1 MQIWYDFSM
10 NEKKKTELLHVLRTC
25 MQWGVN
31 FLAVYS
37 LMVVVAAMQVGVGNG
52 FIVLVAGMVW
62 LGCMAADVLLGIK
75 ESEEYTRFCWI
86 VDGIC
91 LSIMMA
97 VLNPVCGLATAVFC
111 IVEILLKRKWN
122 SRIMM
127 WCGSI
132 ISSVCLSHFIM
143 NQLQNS
149 SAVALG
155 LSLLVLQAVHQK
167 KWLECNPLEYMTL
180 QLHSEQEKEKASVM
194 LMVSDLIAC
203 SCMIA
208 LCVLYG
214 RFGLYAVQQK
224 ALFISMEADLMTAGI
239 MAVICICH
247 FLKDR
252 YSFGDMSKQEKTA
265 VPWMQSSLSC
275 VALYSLWLMNCSH
288 LIAGFSI
295 LYLLILCA
303 VICLV
308 KRFTGGSSSFTKAML
323 AVWAM
328 IYMVSVFLL
337 VYNGYDGIQIN
348 AITLSQ
354 VAAGC
359 AMIYL
364 QFIRGKGI
372 L

>member
-1 MQIWYDFSM
+1 M

-52 FIVLVAGMVW
+52 FVVLMAGMVW
-62 LGCMAADVLLGIK
+62 LGCMAADVLLGTK
-75 ESEEYTRFCWI
+75 ESEKYTRFCWI
-86 VDGIC
+86 VESIC
-91 LSIMMA
+91 LSVVMVI
-97 VLNPVCGLATAVFC
+97 LNPVCGLVTAVFC
-111 IVEILLKRKWN
+111 VIEILLKRKWN

-132 ISSVCLSHFIM
+132 ISAVCLSHLIM
-143 NQLQNS
+143 KQLQNS

-194 LMVSDLIAC
+194 LLMSDLIAC

-252 YSFGDMSKQEKTA
+252 YSFGDVSEQEKTA
-265 VPWMQSSLSC
+265 VPWMQSSLAC
-275 VALYSLWLMNCSH
+275 VGLYSLWLMNFSH
-288 LIAGFSI
+288 MIAGFSI
-295 LYLLILCA
+295 LCLLILCA
-303 VICLV
+303 VIYLV
-308 KRFTGGSSSFTKAML
+308 RRFTGGSSSFTKAML

-337 VYNGYDGIQIN
+337 VDLGYDGLHIN
-348 AITLSQ
+348 VIHLGEA
-354 VAAGC
+354 AAGC

-364 QFIRGKGI
+364 HFIRGRGM

>member
-1 MQIWYDFSM
+1 
-10 NEKKKTELLHVLRTC
+10 
-25 MQWGVN
+25 
-31 FLAVYS
+31 
-37 LMVVVAAMQVGVGNG
+37 
-52 FIVLVAGMVW
+52 
-62 LGCMAADVLLGIK
+62 
-75 ESEEYTRFCWI
+75 
-86 VDGIC
+86 
-91 LSIMMA
+91 
-97 VLNPVCGLATAVFC
+97 
-111 IVEILLKRKWN
+111 
-122 SRIMM
+122 MM

-132 ISSVCLSHFIM
+132 ISAVWLSHLIM
-143 NQLQNS
+143 KQLQNS

-194 LMVSDLIAC
+194 LLMSDLVAC
-203 SCMIA
+203 SCMIV

-214 RFGLYAVQQK
+214 RFGLYAVEQK

-252 YSFGDMSKQEKTA
+252 CSFGDMSKQEKTA
-265 VPWMQSSLSC
+265 VPWMQSSLAC
-275 VALYSLWLMNCSH
+275 VGLYSLWLMHFSH
-288 LIAGFSI
+288 MIAGFSI
-295 LYLLILCA
+295 LCLLILCA
-303 VICLV
+303 VIYLV
-308 KRFTGGSSSFTKAML
+308 RRFTGGSSSFTKAML

-337 VYNGYDGIQIN
+337 VDLGYDGLHIN
-348 AITLSQ
+348 VIHLGEA
-354 VAAGC
+354 AAGC

-364 QFIRGKGI
+364 HFIRGRGM

>member
-1 MQIWYDFSM
+1 MIVSM
-10 NEKKKTELLHVLRTC
+10 NAIRKSEVINGLLTC
-25 MQWGVN
+25 IEWYVS

-37 LMVVVAAMQVGVGNG
+37 LMVIVSGMQAGVGNG
-52 FIVLVAGMVW
+52 YILLAAGMVW
-62 LGCMAADVLLGIK
+62 LGSMSAEILLGMK
-75 ESEEYTRFCWI
+75 YNRENNHFSWMLES
-86 VDGIC
+86 IC
-91 LSIMMA
+91 LSVVMTLFSPI
-97 VLNPVCGLATAVFC
+97 CGLATVLFC
-111 IVEILLKRKWN
+111 IGELLMRRKWN
-122 SRIMM
+122 NRLLL
-127 WCGSI
+127 WGGSI
-132 ISSVCLSHFIM
+132 ITVICQSHLV
-143 NQLQNS
+143 LQQMKTTTS
-149 SAVALG
+149 IAVG
-155 LSLLVLQAVHQK
+155 LSLLLLQAIHQK
-167 KWLECNPLEYMTL
+167 NWLECNPLEYMTL

-194 LMVSDLIAC
+194 LLMSDLISC

-208 LCVLYG
+208 LCILYG

-239 MAVICICH
+239 MAVICICR

-275 VALYSLWLMNCSH
+275 VALYSLWLMNFSH
-288 LIAGFSI
+288 MTAGFSI
-295 LYLLILCA
+295 LCLLILCA
-303 VICLV
+303 VIYLV
-308 KRFTGGSSSFTKAML
+308 RRFTGKFSSFTKALM

-337 VYNGYDGIQIN
+337 VYNGYDGIQID